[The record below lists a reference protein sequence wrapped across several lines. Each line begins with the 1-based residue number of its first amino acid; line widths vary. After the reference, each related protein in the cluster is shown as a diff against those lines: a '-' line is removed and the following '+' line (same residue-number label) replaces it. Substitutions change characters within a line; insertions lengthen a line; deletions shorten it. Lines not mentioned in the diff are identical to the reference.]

1 MAGVQKTFALVVGLV
16 LLIIGLWGL
25 FIGTGNL
32 WGAFGVN
39 VLQSILH
46 IIAGVFGVYVGTKGD
61 GSGFNVSIG
70 WIGVILGILGFIP
83 AIGHSSGDLLNSLLN
98 INPAITWLH
107 LVVGVVALIVYYGAK
122 K

>member
-46 IIAGVFGVYVGTKGD
+46 IIAGVFGVYVGTKGE
-61 GSGFNVSIG
+61 GPGFNASIG
-70 WIGVILGILGFIP
+70 WIGVVLGVLGFIP

-107 LVVGVVALIVYYGAK
+107 LVVGVVALVVYYGAK